1 MDTYY
6 TIDEFAAL
14 LQVNP
19 QTVYQ
24 WIYRGQLQSI
34 QVAPRGARRIP
45 ASELER
51 IQNQRKN

>member
-1 MDTYY
+1 MEKYY
-6 TIDEFAAL
+6 TVDEFAAL

-24 WIYRGQLQSI
+24 WIYRGQLQSV

-45 ASELER
+45 ESELER
-51 IQNQRKN
+51 IKSQRSS